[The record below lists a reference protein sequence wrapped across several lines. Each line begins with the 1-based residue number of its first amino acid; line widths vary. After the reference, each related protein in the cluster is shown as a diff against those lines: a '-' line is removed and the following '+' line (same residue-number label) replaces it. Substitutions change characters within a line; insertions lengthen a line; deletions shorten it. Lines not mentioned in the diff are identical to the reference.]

1 MPPLLLN
8 PTLWVL
14 VLALALASWRSLGG
28 RAGSNWAAAVA
39 SLLGT
44 TPVLTALV
52 LATALQLGWALYLG
66 YEAPRDV
73 MQDIVSARE
82 YLDGRSMYPADAT
95 PRIGELLDAEPPAF
109 SLSGYSTALA
119 QQEEY
124 ERGLVRKFHWV
135 QAHPPMTTLLVAG
148 PVAVFGVRGT
158 YLTVFL
164 VSLGMLLATLAML
177 RRDLAPSL
185 PWRPSLALT
194 LLVVAWHPVLLTLRV
209 GQSGLL
215 MAALLALGWTSLRR
229 GRTAMAGAAIGTA
242 VCLKVY
248 PVVVL
253 LWLLLRHRRAF
264 GAAMLTIAAV
274 VGITWW
280 IGGPASYPEFVS
292 MVFYLMDTY
301 GEHLV
306 NLSLAGLLVRLL
318 PAEWHH
324 SVGKLVVPLLW
335 GVAALVA
342 ALWLRR
348 RQRTGSAASTPREID
363 LEFGAAVLW
372 ALLLSPIAWNHY
384 LPVLLLPIALLG
396 YWLVAAAAR
405 PAAMVAFLALL
416 LLVSLPDE
424 MPWQLVHM
432 LQQLFGYRPSV
443 FFAALPTFAMLGL
456 AVWMQRSRPA
466 ASTR

>member
-14 VLALALASWRSLGG
+14 VLALALASWRSVAAG
-28 RAGSNWAAAVA
+28 RAGNWAAQLAAVL
-39 SLLGT
+39 ST
-44 TPVLTALV
+44 TPMLAALV
-52 LATALQLGWALYLG
+52 LATMLQLGWALYLG

-95 PRIGELLDAEPPAF
+95 PRIGELLDGEPPAF

-177 RRDLAPSL
+177 RRDLAPTL
-185 PWRPSLALT
+185 PWRPSLAAAL
-194 LLVVAWHPVLLTLRV
+194 LLVAWYPVLLTLRV

-215 MAALLALGWTSLRR
+215 IAALLALGWTSLRR
-229 GRTAMAGAAIGTA
+229 GRTAMAGAAVGTA

-264 GAAMLTIAAV
+264 TSAV
-274 VGITWW
+274 VTMVAVIAVTWW

-301 GEHLV
+301 EEHLV

-324 SVGKLVVPLLW
+324 SVGHLVVPLLW
-335 GVAALVA
+335 SLAAAVTA
-342 ALWLRR
+342 VWWWRR
-348 RQRTGSAASTPREID
+348 REQARVAPTARDID
-363 LEFGAAVLW
+363 LEYGAAVLW

-384 LPVLLLPIALLG
+384 LPVLLLPIALFG
-396 YWLVAAAAR
+396 YWLVATSAR
-405 PAAMVAFLALL
+405 PAAVTAFLSLL

-424 MPWQLVHM
+424 MPWRLVHV

-456 AVWMQRSRPA
+456 AVWMQRSRRPA
-466 ASTR
+466 SN